1 MLYLFCLNA
10 IFVLLSTLT
19 KIIAFVQKCLRY
31 SLIFFFLKL
40 YQQMEHL
47 QSFIK
52 DCDRKIQIAK
62 KRLEETQDDHDLVP
76 EVCMFSLPWPHNN
89 FKALDYIVTIIWC
102 NTDRCIMQQTSGE
115 RHITCSQWG
124 KLWMLPCTCTS
135 LAERT
140 GNSVRTI
147 WLAYL
152 VILQDFIHV
161 HVYCT

>member
-1 MLYLFCLNA
+1 MNA

-76 EVCMFSLPWPHNN
+76 EVCMFSLP
-89 FKALDYIVTIIWC
+89 
-102 NTDRCIMQQTSGE
+102 
-115 RHITCSQWG
+115 
-124 KLWMLPCTCTS
+124 
-135 LAERT
+135 
-140 GNSVRTI
+140 
-147 WLAYL
+147 
-152 VILQDFIHV
+152 
-161 HVYCT
+161 